1 VQYPFV
7 AGERVVIMVHGNA
20 FFGDSYYKNE
30 MGVMENNFLR
40 GGLSSSFTVR
50 AGKQKDA

>member
-1 VQYPFV
+1 MQYLFV
-7 AGERVVIMVHGNA
+7 AGERVVIMVRGNA
-20 FFGDSYYKNE
+20 FFGDSYYQE

-50 AGKQKDA
+50 AGK